1 MHRAHTLLTLHCALQ
16 IANVPSK
23 LGGLPL
29 IDDGKHLL
37 QPVWVQDV
45 AEAIVG
51 CVDNEWQDSA
61 LRVEGKTLE
70 LAGPEE
76 YTWREVRTSIL

>member
-1 MHRAHTLLTLHCALQ
+1 MHVYTHCTALYSLQ

-29 IDDGKHLL
+29 IEDGKHLL

-76 YTWREVRTSIL
+76 YTWREVRSLIWQ